1 MIVAIDGPAGAGKST
16 VARAVAQRLGFAHL
30 DTGAMYRAVTV
41 GVLEHELDV
50 HDADDLRSF
59 VGALDL
65 SLDDGRIFVR
75 SRDLTDRI
83 READVTAA
91 VPQLAA
97 TPEVRRAL
105 VPVQRALASTKDV
118 VVEGRD
124 IGTVV
129 FPDAELKVFL
139 TASPETRAKRRALQ
153 YGIRA
158 DRVESVEKDIATR
171 DTVDSTRRDS
181 PLAPAS
187 GSHEIDSTD
196 MSFDEV
202 VQAVVQLAR
211 AVTQD
216 RQHG

>member
-41 GVLEHELDV
+41 GVLEDELDV
-50 HDADDLRSF
+50 NDANDLRSF

-65 SLDDGRIFVR
+65 SLDDGRIFLG

-83 READVTAA
+83 READVTDA

-105 VPVQRALASTKDV
+105 VPLQRALGSSSDV

-129 FPDAELKVFL
+129 FPDADLKVFL
-139 TASPETRAKRRALQ
+139 TASPETRARRRALQ
-153 YGIRA
+153 YGI
-158 DRVESVEKDIATR
+158 DVERLECIEKDIATR
-171 DTVDSTRRDS
+171 DTVDSTRRES
-181 PLAPAS
+181 PLVQAS
-187 GSHEIDSTD
+187 GSHRIDSTD

-202 VQAVVQLAR
+202 VDAVVQLVR
-211 AVTQD
+211 AITQD
-216 RQHG
+216 QQHG